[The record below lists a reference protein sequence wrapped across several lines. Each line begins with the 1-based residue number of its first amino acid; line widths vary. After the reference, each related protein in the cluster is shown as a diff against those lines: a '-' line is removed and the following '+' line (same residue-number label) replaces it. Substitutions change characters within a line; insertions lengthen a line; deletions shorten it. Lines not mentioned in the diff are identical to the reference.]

1 MPFIDTAVLATAW
14 LTQPKLGRTPAR
26 TLLVGAA
33 TLTVRRRFDRWG
45 FQLEAHST
53 TVTDNPAE
61 TLVWLAED
69 LAARPSRLLLWRA
82 EDILVPSLI
91 AAAETACD
99 GLAGA
104 KLLRALGG
112 AFIREIDDVAQSFGG
127 TKATSFDAIAHDH
140 GLPFVQMT
148 RRDLAEAHRT
158 GNHGAIRA
166 HLTARV
172 KAMWQLWLKDCPDGE
187 GLSEATA
194 AWLATADAQVRL

>member
-1 MPFIDTAVLATAW
+1 MLFIDTAILATAC
-14 LTQPKLGRTPAR
+14 LTQPKLGQTPAR

-33 TLTVRRRFDRWG
+33 TLTVRRRFAGWS

-53 TVTDNPAE
+53 TITDNTGE
-61 TLVWLAED
+61 TMLWLAED

-82 EDILVPSLI
+82 EDIVIPSLI
-91 AAAETACD
+91 GAGETARE
-99 GLAGA
+99 GLTGA
-104 KLLRALGG
+104 KLLRELEG
-112 AFIREIDDVAQSFGG
+112 AFTREVEDVAHAFGG

-148 RRDLAEAHRT
+148 RRDLTEAHRT

-172 KAMWQLWLKDCPDGE
+172 KATWQLWLHDRPDGE
-187 GLSEATA
+187 GLSDATA
-194 AWLATADAQVRL
+194 AWLATADAEVRL